1 MQEEHKKPLTKIL
14 KLPKPKKNLSNNH
27 LLKEQPTLQLK
38 MQKKFPM
45 AKYPKKKKKNLMKI
59 AMENLSTFMKL
70 LTSMLMMLY
79 LAQGIE
85 IMDHFKKLKSRDR
98 SKSGMKETRKDSS
111 RKDSSTFSLSTHA
124 LGLKGA
130 DSSMITSRFTTMS
143 GMREPWTTRTVKA
156 GEKRTKKRMSKSFSS
171 HLIKI
176 KISTMSCLK
185 IVHGFVVHGAPIE
198 LILLLECLLLK
209 CLKSTLWL
217 EIKEER

>member
-1 MQEEHKKPLTKIL
+1 
-14 KLPKPKKNLSNNH
+14 
-27 LLKEQPTLQLK
+27 
-38 MQKKFPM
+38 
-45 AKYPKKKKKNLMKI
+45 MKI

-98 SKSGMKETRKDSS
+98 SNSGKRKS

-143 GMREPWTTRTVKA
+143 GMREPWTTKTVKA

-171 HLIKI
+171 HLIKT
-176 KISTMSCLK
+176 KISIMSCLK
-185 IVHGFVVHGAPIE
+185 IVHGFVVHGGPIE
-198 LILLLECLLLK
+198 LILLLECQLLK
-209 CLKSTLWL
+209 CLKSILWL